1 VNLSDFDYDLPEE
14 LIAQDPSPSRDGSRL
29 MVVRLNTNEVAHKSF
44 KDLPVFLKSGDALV
58 INDTKVIPARLL
70 GKKKVTG
77 AGIEVLLL
85 KKLEKNR
92 WEALVKPGR
101 RAPAGTEITFN
112 GGLLECRIL
121 KSTSYGGRI
130 VEFRYDGS
138 FDEILDKVGLMPVP
152 PYIKKPLS
160 DRQRY
165 QTVYAREAGS
175 AAAPTAGLHFSPELL
190 QRVKDMGVAIIPVLL
205 HVGLGTFRPVEVED
219 IRQHHMHA
227 EYYEISQEAAAAIN
241 QTKQRGGRVIAVGT
255 TTTRCLESAVQKY
268 GHLRPCS
275 GWTDIFIYPGYH
287 FQVIDGLVTN
297 FHLPKSTLLMMVSAL
312 AGREKILAAYEE
324 AVRQRYRFFSFGDA
338 MLLI

>member
-1 VNLSDFDYDLPEE
+1 MNLSDFDYNLPEE

-29 MVVRLNTNEVAHKSF
+29 MVVSLDRNEFVHKNF
-44 KDLPVFLKSGDALV
+44 TDLPDYLKSGDTLV
-58 INDTKVIPARLL
+58 INDTRVIPARLL

-77 AGIEVLLL
+77 ANMEVLLL
-85 KKLEKNR
+85 KELEENR
-92 WEALVKPGR
+92 WEALVRPGK
-101 RAPAGTEITFN
+101 RAPAGTGITFN
-112 GGLLECRIL
+112 DGLLEGRIL
-121 KSTSYGGRI
+121 DSTPYGGRI
-130 VEFRYDGS
+130 VEFFYEGS
-138 FDEILDKVGLMPVP
+138 FEEILERVGLMPTP
-152 PYIKKPLS
+152 PYIKKPLL

-190 QRVKDMGVAIIPVLL
+190 KKIRDMGVTITPVLL
-205 HVGLGTFRPVEVED
+205 HVGLGTFRPVEVAD

-227 EYYEISQEAAAAIN
+227 EYYEISEEAAAIIS

-255 TTTRCLESAVQKY
+255 TTTRCLESAAKEY
-268 GHLRPCS
+268 GQVKPCS
-275 GWTDIFIYPGYH
+275 GWTDIFIYPGYR

-324 AVRQRYRFFSFGDA
+324 AVRQKYRFFSFGDA
-338 MLLI
+338 MLLV

>member
-14 LIAQDPSPSRDGSRL
+14 LIAQEPPLSRDSSRL
-29 MVVRLNTNEVAHKSF
+29 MVVRLDRNEFIHKNF
-44 KDLPVFLKSGDALV
+44 KDLPEYLKSGDTLV

-77 AGIEVLLL
+77 ANMEVLLL
-85 KKLEKNR
+85 KKLDKYR
-92 WEALVKPGR
+92 WEALVKPGK
-101 RAPAGTEITFN
+101 RAPAGTEIIFN

-121 KSTSYGGRI
+121 ESTSYGGRI
-130 VEFRYDGS
+130 VEFRYEGN

-152 PYIKKPLS
+152 PYIKKALS
-160 DRQRY
+160 DRNRY

-190 QRVKDMGVAIIPVLL
+190 QKIKNMGITIIPVLL

-219 IRQHHMHA
+219 ITLHHMHA
-227 EYYEISQEAAAAIN
+227 EYYEISEKAAEIIN

-255 TTTRCLESAVQKY
+255 TTTRCLESAAQKY
-268 GHLRPCS
+268 GQVRPCS

-287 FQVIDGLVTN
+287 FSVIDGLITN

-312 AGREKILAAYEE
+312 AGREKILAAYRE
-324 AVRQRYRFFSFGDA
+324 AVRQKYKFFSFGDA